1 MILIDKLITYCI
13 LTIMTNKSVD
23 VNILGRL
30 RPIVAFYYSP
40 FVLIAL
46 LKAPLVLVDF
56 YMWSPIA
63 SKSFNLQYNY
73 FQNKSPVTCRH
84 K

>member
-63 SKSFNLQYNY
+63 THFTGIMLKNN
-73 FQNKSPVTCRH
+73 
-84 K
+84 